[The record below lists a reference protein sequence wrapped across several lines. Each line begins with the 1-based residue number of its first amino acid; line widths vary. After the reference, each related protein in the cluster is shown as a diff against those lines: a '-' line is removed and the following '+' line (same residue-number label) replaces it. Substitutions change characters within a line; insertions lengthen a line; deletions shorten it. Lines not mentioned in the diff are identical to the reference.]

1 MLRTTRYQESALI
14 TSPPDREISAHEIEG
29 LFEYAMN
36 RTDPSPKIAFTP
48 LGCADE
54 ATAIA
59 KAIPKVASAPAT
71 TVTILLRL
79 RCLRP
84 FMICSLRAVGL
95 SNSSSPSSRPDWVKR
110 RASGNHLC

>member
-1 MLRTTRYQESALI
+1 MI
-14 TSPPDREISAHEIEG
+14 
-29 LFEYAMN
+29 
-36 RTDPSPKIAFTP
+36 RTDPSPEIAFTP

-95 SNSSSPSSRPDWVKR
+95 SNSSVRKR
-110 RASGNHLC
+110 LDHASARSDDSMARATRY